1 MVLTASSGSIG
12 YSLLTR
18 LVRSDTENIFKCLF
32 LNEWFNDDPVIT
44 VHTSGSTGAPKELL
58 VRKDQMIQSAR
69 LTCEFLDLKQ
79 GETALLCMNLRYIG
93 AMMVVVRSLIAG
105 LNLIVRRASD

>member
-1 MVLTASSGSIG
+1 
-12 YSLLTR
+12 
-18 LVRSDTENIFKCLF
+18 
-32 LNEWFNDDPVIT
+32 
-44 VHTSGSTGAPKELL
+44 
-58 VRKDQMIQSAR
+58 MIQSAR

-105 LNLIVRRASD
+105 LNL